1 MSIHFNA
8 MSEQE
13 NTEFFEALERINH
26 AGNAVKVIAWALT
39 GMAVAGISVAGWV
52 FTVNQVQTEHSE
64 ELRELT
70 PKVIQLETRA
80 VRFDAAP
87 PPTQAQFHDIDKRL
101 DRTEVQLLDI
111 REQTQMILESVKKLE
126 ARP

>member
-1 MSIHFNA
+1 
-8 MSEQE
+8 
-13 NTEFFEALERINH
+13 
-26 AGNAVKVIAWALT
+26 
-39 GMAVAGISVAGWV
+39 V

-64 ELRELT
+64 ELRELA

-111 REQTQMILESVKKLE
+111 REQTEMILESVKKLE